1 MRRAR
6 VVLASA
12 LLVVS
17 VSRATCQQTSDIRA
31 TAEAAIRAADAAG
44 LKAAQAKDIVLGF
57 HEQSLPPFF
66 FFGVR
71 SRTLAC

>member
-1 MRRAR
+1 MTRAS

-17 VSRATCQQTSDIRA
+17 VSRATCQEKSEIRA

-44 LKAAQAKDIVLGF
+44 LKAAQANDVA
-57 HEQSLPPFF
+57 
-66 FFGVR
+66 GVT
-71 SRTLAC
+71 SN